1 MAKYMQEIE
10 HARAIHLQNI
20 TYNLNGS
27 YKCILV
33 ILIAH
38 DIHTGF
44 LNYISASL
52 LRNFPEIPLRF
63 CLSLFSMSIGFDLHD
78 NLTPQLIVLKF
89 MSVINHGHGKI
100 LITFQH
106 DAELFNGG

>member
-1 MAKYMQEIE
+1 MA
-10 HARAIHLQNI
+10 A
-20 TYNLNGS
+20 
-27 YKCILV
+27 ILV
-33 ILIAH
+33 ILIAY
-38 DIHTGF
+38 IHTGF

-52 LRNFPEIPLRF
+52 LRNFPEIPSRF

-78 NLTPQLIVLKF
+78 NLRTPQLIVFKF